1 MSRNALKIA
10 LSVLT
15 ACAVAVLALI
25 LLLPHRVAVSFD
37 LNYDNAESAHFVQRV
52 KKGEPAIEPESPK
65 RENYVFVGWF
75 TEKAPENLLDAYD
88 FEGTP
93 VTGKLTL
100 YAVWRFDASV
110 FSELNGITMPDGDGD
125 GLSDEYE
132 DKIGTDKTKPDT
144 DGDGVDDYTEIL
156 YLSTD
161 PLAVDTDTNGVSDG
175 DEDADNDGLTN
186 AEEQKIGTS
195 PVLSDTDFDGIDDG
209 EEVFLGLDPL
219 NSDTDGD
226 GAKDGYELEKGA
238 DPTLADESFT
248 ESATASAMGELG
260 EITVSVEASVKGEVA
275 GTVSVKP
282 VSLFEFPA
290 MSKTIPGYMGSAF
303 ELNADGAIEGA
314 YLVFEYDEAFGSL
327 GDDFQ
332 PRIYYYNEQTREYEM
347 LPNQTA
353 ENGKITVEIEHF
365 SYYAIF
371 NSAEFDS
378 YSGLPSS
385 VAPSKKSTKLE
396 DYYEAI
402 YYGFMPT
409 TDNRYPFVGFN
420 LKSNSDY
427 DGDGLKN
434 SEELEI
440 VFNKNGEP
448 VIFVHSN
455 PLLPDTDFD
464 GILDCDD
471 DYPELPSLRSRSD
484 VLALLDDSK
493 YDSTYVYYNIY
504 FGGDTLGK
512 QLLAGYK
519 RDWNEILSV
528 LGYLDY
534 GTQKQVF
541 MQTWLEY
548 LSAFCDFSVEQ
559 AREDEYRQIYA
570 SYVAETMDRYV
581 TAFMDTV
588 GDVADL
594 KDIVESEADILLSS
608 INKEYE
614 RLIARGFYD
623 IEADVYMQLAGDGVV
638 PYFVKEIANSLVVID
653 VVSLV
658 WDVGSSVA
666 DYHENAKNI
675 EETIS
680 IIVENNAN
688 TEVYASC
695 IAIFDR
701 IAMLNIDPA
710 AASAAK
716 ELGDML
722 RNGAESYAAVCG
734 ELKKNELVRMTGNIV
749 YALANEALGAVPVAK
764 LVVMLLDTYVDS
776 YASVANMQNKVIA
789 DVMMACAA
797 NDLLAAELVDMG
809 DAIVFKDSARSAEVY
824 NLLGHLW
831 GLRLN
836 GERLYAEIWEGQ
848 RYLKDIAAVMSRRAD
863 AIGIRKSE
871 TLLQLCYQVS
881 EPNMVIAIKTE
892 GGKKYPECGIFVDG
906 VQLIY
911 VNRNKNEISIYLE
924 PGVVH
929 KVKVVVRGE
938 DGVYYTKEQSL
949 IAQVGKVLRGEF
961 VINMKANS
969 SNKLK
974 VIDRETKQ
982 LVEAVVI
989 FRTGKDN
996 FNGTDYLHTV
1006 FDTVNKP
1013 NNFRDFDIPAG
1024 EYCVEVMASGYNSYY
1039 NNITAEDKKKG
1050 EFVFELTQMEIATL
1064 NGRLEGSDGKT
1075 LAGVS
1080 VRLVNAEN
1088 AVIASTVS
1096 LEDGTFAFNV
1106 PLDKLASYYV
1116 VCSAD
1121 GYSDCR
1127 QRVYANTSDP
1137 AFVNLVVMDTVIPPS
1152 AVVAEG
1158 DAGNGIRWY
1167 LFGDGTLS
1175 IAGSGNMPDY
1185 GNSGAKDQ
1193 PWAEHFADIR
1203 SIVVE
1208 EGITRLG
1215 RYNFAHCKNLREV
1228 KLPSSLVHLGY
1239 GTFAF
1244 CERLTEIVIP
1254 SSVTEMGWDV
1264 FYECFGL
1271 KNVQLSKNLRSLG
1284 AHTFYGCRS
1293 LRALTVPATVTS
1305 ISQRCFV
1312 GCEGL
1317 RGVYFAGKAP
1327 AIEGTA
1333 FEGINERIV
1342 LYYIS
1347 GMHGWTT
1354 PEWTSGG
1361 VAYKTKTYMPE
1372 LPKDGSMLG
1381 SGTADDPYQVRTAAQ
1396 LDAVRNDLK
1405 AHYLQM
1411 NDIDLSGFE
1420 NFVPIGNADPGGVT
1434 LGVHSKKY
1442 DYGAMWFEGSYNGN
1456 GFKITGL
1463 KIYQTELDCIGLFSG
1478 VSETGRLLNIIVE
1491 DAFVHADKAETD
1503 YVAFYE
1509 QYGLLYNLNVG
1520 VVAGTCYG
1528 KIENCAVSGELTA
1541 VNGCRVMVGGI
1552 AGRAASIIGCDSNVN
1567 IYAEANRNYRFG
1579 NVFGELY
1586 CGGIVGYTHAISS
1599 AVKECRNYGK
1609 VCGNGGRYVD
1619 VGGISGHMGYV
1630 VNCINYGD
1638 VIGKSDIKNMSVKTE
1653 LNVGGIVGYDYSGYT
1668 GSCINLG
1675 NVTTECVAGSAKE
1688 FIIKIGGVVGKSGL
1702 FGNGSVVG
1710 CLNGGKVIDC
1720 LFVEKTNAD
1729 GSQIKYVKDVEAH
1742 RVIGDL
1748 GGYNY
1753 DKHSGNCSIKATT
1766 VCGELPQDLLKDN
1779 EFNGADITAEELER
1793 GLNELKAIIE
1803 AQ

>member
-1 MSRNALKIA
+1 MKIA

-15 ACAVAVLALI
+15 ACAVAVLALVF
-25 LLLPHRVAVSFD
+25 LLPHKVAVSFD

-65 RENYVFVGWF
+65 RENYIFVGWF
-75 TEKAPENLLDAYD
+75 TERNPENLLDAYV
-88 FEGTP
+88 FEDTP
-93 VTGKLTL
+93 VTEKLTL

-110 FSELNGITMPDGDGD
+110 FAELNGITMPDGDGD

-144 DGDGVDDYTEIL
+144 DGDGVDDYTEIV

-161 PLAVDTDTNGVSDG
+161 PLAFDSDNDGISDG

-186 AEEQKIGTS
+186 AEEQRIGTQ
-195 PVLSDTDFDGIDDG
+195 PVLADTDFDGIDDG
-209 EEVFLGLDPL
+209 EEVFLSLDPL
-219 NSDTDGD
+219 KADTDGD
-226 GAKDGYELEKGA
+226 GATDSYELENGTDAVVA
-238 DPTLADESFT
+238 DAYFT

-260 EITVSVEASVKGEVA
+260 EITVSVEAMVNGDVA
-275 GTVSVKP
+275 GTVSVNP
-282 VSLFEFPA
+282 MSLLEFPA

-303 ELNADGAIEGA
+303 ELNSDGAIEGA
-314 YLVFEYDEAFGSL
+314 HLVFEYDEAFGSL

-332 PRIYYYNEQTREYEM
+332 PRIYYYNEQTHEYEM

-371 NSAEFDS
+371 NSEEFDS

-385 VAPSKKSTKLE
+385 VAPKKGSTRLE

-402 YYGFMPT
+402 YYGFIPT

-504 FGGDTLGK
+504 FGGDTLGE

-519 RDWNEILSV
+519 RDCNEILSV

-548 LSAFCDFSVEQ
+548 LSVFCDFSVEQ

-594 KDIVESEADILLSS
+594 KDIVESEADILLSA
-608 INKEYE
+608 INTEYE

-623 IEADVYMQLAGDGVV
+623 LEADVYMRLAGDGVV

-658 WDVGSSVA
+658 WDVGSGVA
-666 DYHENAKNI
+666 NYHENAKNI

-749 YALANEALGAVPVAK
+749 YTLANEALGAVPVAK
-764 LVVMLLDTYVDS
+764 LVVMLLDAYVDS

-797 NDLLAAELVDMG
+797 NNLLAAELVDMG

-824 NLLGHLW
+824 SLLGHLW

-848 RYLKDIAAVMSRRAD
+848 KYLKDIAAVMSRRAD

-871 TLLQLCYQVS
+871 TLLQLCYQIS
-881 EPNMVIAIKTE
+881 EPNMVIAIKTD
-892 GGKKYPECGIFVDG
+892 GGSKYPECGVFVDG

-974 VIDRETKQ
+974 VIDKETKQ

-989 FRTGKDN
+989 FRPGKDN

-1050 EFVFELTQMEIATL
+1050 EFVFALIQMETAAL
-1064 NGRLEGSDGKT
+1064 NGRLEGSDGKA

-1080 VRLVNAEN
+1080 VQLVNAEN
-1088 AVIASTVS
+1088 SVIASTAS
-1096 LEDGTFAFNV
+1096 LEDGTFGFNV

-1116 VCSAD
+1116 VCSAE

-1137 AFVNLVVMDTVIPPS
+1137 AFVNVVVMDAVIPPS

-1158 DAGNGIRWY
+1158 DVSNGIRWY
-1167 LFGDGTLS
+1167 LLGDGTLTVS
-1175 IAGSGNMPDY
+1175 GSGKMPKY
-1185 GNSGAKDQ
+1185 GQNGAKDQ
-1193 PWAEHFADIR
+1193 PWAEHFDAIR
-1203 SIVVE
+1203 KIIVG
-1208 EGITRLG
+1208 EGITEFG
-1215 RYNFAHCKNLREV
+1215 DYNFAHCKNLREV
-1228 KLPSSLVHLGY
+1228 VLPSTLVHLGN

-1244 CERLTEIVIP
+1244 CDRLTEIVIP
-1254 SSVTEMGWDV
+1254 DSVTEIGWDV
-1264 FYECFGL
+1264 FFECFGL
-1271 KNVQLSKNLRSLG
+1271 KNVQLSKNLMGLG
-1284 AHTFYGCRS
+1284 SHTFYGCTALRTLNLPAS
-1293 LRALTVPATVTS
+1293 VKLIKIKCFYGCRALSA
-1305 ISQRCFV
+1305 
-1312 GCEGL
+1312 L
-1317 RGVYFAGKAP
+1317 YFAGKTP
-1327 AIEGTA
+1327 EIDKTA
-1333 FEGINERIV
+1333 FEGINEKVV

-1347 GMHGWTT
+1347 GMPSWTS

-1361 VAYKTKTYMPE
+1361 VTYKTKTYMPE

-1381 SGTADDPYQVRTAAQ
+1381 SGTAEDPYQVRTARH
-1396 LDAVRNDLK
+1396 LDMVRNDLN

-1411 NDIDLSGFE
+1411 CDIDLSGIE
-1420 NFVPIGNADPGGVT
+1420 NFIPIGKGAPGGAT
-1434 LGVHSKKY
+1434 TGKTKNY
-1442 DYGAMWFEGSYNGN
+1442 DYGAAWFEGSYDGN
-1456 GFKITGL
+1456 GYKITGL
-1463 KIYQTELDCIGLFSG
+1463 KIYQTELDCVGLFSG
-1478 VSETGRLLNIIVE
+1478 ISEKAALRNINVE
-1491 DAFVHADKAETD
+1491 NAYVEVDKASTD
-1503 YVAFYE
+1503 YYAFFEKYE
-1509 QYGLLYNLNVG
+1509 LEFYTYAGILVGSSYG
-1520 VVAGTCYG
+1520 T
-1528 KIENCAVSGELTA
+1528 IEKCTVSGELK
-1541 VNGCRVMVGGI
+1541 VLNGCTVYAGGI
-1552 AGRAASIIGCDSNVN
+1552 AGISDNVEKCDNYASIYVM
-1567 IYAEANRNYRFG
+1567 ANRNARTRNVAG
-1579 NVFGELY
+1579 NII
-1586 CGGIVGYTHAISS
+1586 CGGIVGQTVTVYGSTIKH
-1599 AVKECRNYGK
+1599 CRNFGSVTATAGYSIQ
-1609 VCGNGGRYVD
+1609 VA
-1619 VGGISGHMGYV
+1619 GICGHMGYLLE
-1630 VNCINYGD
+1630 CINYGD
-1638 VIGKSDIKNMSVKTE
+1638 IAAKYDIETATWKTE
-1653 LNVGGIVGYDYSGYT
+1653 VWAGGISGELQNANVT
-1668 GSCINLG
+1668 GCINIG
-1675 NVTTECVAGSAKE
+1675 NVKAQCYVSGSDVNKSNNFVLHLGGIAGHAG
-1688 FIIKIGGVVGKSGL
+1688 FLGDGRVL
-1702 FGNGSVVG
+1702 N
-1710 CLNGGKVIDC
+1710 CLNGCNEISYEII
-1720 LFVEKTNAD
+1720 EKTDEN
-1729 GSQIKYVKDVEAH
+1729 GNLIKYNLSSNIYRITELH
-1742 RVIGDL
+1742 PYSESQFR
-1748 GGYNY
+1748 YNY
-1753 DKHSGNCSIKATT
+1753 SLETTLANGKAVTERKEEN
-1766 VCGELPQDLLKDN
+1766 G
-1779 EFNGADITAEELER
+1779 FNGGDISKEEFYRRLAELVS
-1793 GLNELKAIIE
+1793 KIE
-1803 AQ
+1803 S